1 MGEEGSGGF
10 GGRRGVYLEKLLRGL
25 CGWDLSLN
33 LGDECGNGAQ
43 ERRSPEVVEEKESR
57 GLEGNEKE
65 GRSEERRGGGGLEHR
80 RAMLYPECEWTD
92 VTLPVLTAVLGQR
105 PTLSDETVL
114 VVLERLRAALEVGVA
129 DPGGRVTGVLSGN
142 TATSMVFTRQEHSW
156 MGEESYCIDKILC
169 FSIHVYV
176 VIGRILVRAN
186 AHASLQP
193 FPTGFLFFTLDIRAA
208 VI

>member
-1 MGEEGSGGF
+1 MFLPCPPSAAQSQLILHRPPPLALFSPDFFNDIPSRSSLPLTHSFLSFTFPLPLPPPLWPFKGAASRSLIDALARLASLRPSLVLTHVLIPLLCQPAGSLGSVQCEAVARVIKQGCFGMGEEGSGGF

-80 RAMLYPECEWTD
+80 RAML
-92 VTLPVLTAVLGQR
+92 
-105 PTLSDETVL
+105 
-114 VVLERLRAALEVGVA
+114 
-129 DPGGRVTGVLSGN
+129 
-142 TATSMVFTRQEHSW
+142 
-156 MGEESYCIDKILC
+156 
-169 FSIHVYV
+169 
-176 VIGRILVRAN
+176 
-186 AHASLQP
+186 
-193 FPTGFLFFTLDIRAA
+193 
-208 VI
+208 